1 MIIMPPTIGRRCGFE
16 EQPSHGVDDFEAV
29 VEAGGQAES
38 DELAVEEGL
47 RIPYP
52 GMIAKKLVTDRKTWL
67 KPRGVRTAVPTV
79 SDSWL

>member
-1 MIIMPPTIGRRCGFE
+1 MPPTIGRRCGFE
-16 EQPSHGVDDFEAV
+16 EQPSHGVGDFEAV

-52 GMIAKKLVTDRKTWL
+52 GMIAKKLVTDGMCT
-67 KPRGVRTAVPTV
+67 
-79 SDSWL
+79 